1 VVLKEGIVRVV
12 GKVGKGRRKEVMLE
26 EPPKKKEV
34 DAVQSM

>member
-12 GKVGKGRRKEVMLE
+12 VKVGRGRRKEMLE
-26 EPPKKKEV
+26 EPLKKKEV